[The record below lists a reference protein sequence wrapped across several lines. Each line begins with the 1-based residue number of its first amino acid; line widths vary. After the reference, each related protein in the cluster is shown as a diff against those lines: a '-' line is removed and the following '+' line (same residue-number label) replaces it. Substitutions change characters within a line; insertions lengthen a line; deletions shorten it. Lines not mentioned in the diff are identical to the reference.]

1 MSGKTQA
8 EAAICHP
15 CEACPLKLSQGGR
28 PVQAHGFLLGGQVLS
43 GILPPTAG
51 AMGAGFLPSQE

>member
-28 PVQAHGFLLGGQVLS
+28 GVQAHRFLLRGQVIS
-43 GILPPTAG
+43 GILPPMVG
-51 AMGAGFLPSQE
+51 VEGAGFLPPQE